1 MNNKTNTNIWKEQ
14 LKENNLLR
22 NIKEDVNQ
30 QFDELLSSSE
40 RFTNE
45 MDSFRIKIESLHE
58 ILGSFVEELPSK
70 EIFDGMNELIIG
82 FDEDLNIYYSGFLEE
97 YFCSCK
103 SDKTTIPSSV

>member
-1 MNNKTNTNIWKEQ
+1 MKKET
-14 LKENNLLR
+14 NLLDK
-22 NIKEDVNQ
+22 IKEDVNK
-30 QFDELLSSSE
+30 QFDELTVSSS
-40 RFTNE
+40 
-45 MDSFRIKIESLHE
+45 RIMNQVYHHRNKIESLHE

-97 YFCSCK
+97 HFCSCK

>member
-1 MNNKTNTNIWKEQ
+1 MNNKTNTKLE
-14 LKENNLLR
+14 ENNLLDSIR
-22 NIKEDVNQ
+22 EDVNQ

-70 EIFDGMNELIIG
+70 EIFDGMNELITHVTGIV
-82 FDEDLNIYYSGFLEE
+82 FAECNF
-97 YFCSCK
+97 SCK
-103 SDKTTIPSSV
+103 SFSHRM

>member
-1 MNNKTNTNIWKEQ
+1 MNNKTNTK
-14 LKENNLLR
+14 LKENNLLDSIR
-22 NIKEDVNQ
+22 EDVNQ

-97 YFCSCK
+97 HFCSCT